1 MKEVNFKIV
10 EIPTHQVLLTK
21 DFDED
26 NDDQPLMV
34 VTFFIDGMKVSMKL
48 GYKTEDIRNQMFDEF
63 GETNAQG
70 IVDKIISQFNS

>member
-34 VTFFIDGMKVSMKL
+34 VSFFIDGMKVSMKL